1 MQDYW
6 EARHDEEMRRWEEM
20 MANPRTVKYQDNDNS
35 VRLSQAF
42 VDQLG
47 STLRLELDKVK
58 REMDGRDVDLLK
70 QISNL
75 KKEANQCDVDRVDS
89 LAEVDRVRGEL
100 ENQKHLDNIRHKY
113 VYNTL
118 LWDKL
123 MDHKLKYP
131 ECAPKYKDFDGAR
144 KYEFEK
150 KIIEELPTVP
160 DSEKVKLLDGIDLDR
175 E

>member
-47 STLRLELDKVK
+47 STLRLELDKIK

-75 KKEANQCDVDRVDS
+75 KKEAASCD
-89 LAEVDRVRGEL
+89 
-100 ENQKHLDNIRHKY
+100 
-113 VYNTL
+113 
-118 LWDKL
+118 
-123 MDHKLKYP
+123 
-131 ECAPKYKDFDGAR
+131 
-144 KYEFEK
+144 
-150 KIIEELPTVP
+150 
-160 DSEKVKLLDGIDLDR
+160 
-175 E
+175 